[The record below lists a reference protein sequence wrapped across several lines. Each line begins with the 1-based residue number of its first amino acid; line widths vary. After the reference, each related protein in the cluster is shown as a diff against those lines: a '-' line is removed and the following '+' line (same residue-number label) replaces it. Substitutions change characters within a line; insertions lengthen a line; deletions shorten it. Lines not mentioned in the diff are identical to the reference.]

1 MRPHFRDRRL
11 FLTFECLCI
20 DWQTRHIPSPY
31 KVTLCLLPTSCAYIL
46 YMTSVW
52 KMWSEISL
60 CAHVTSD
67 VFVRV
72 IVRTRPRREDDSKCH
87 FLVWGQPSQT
97 HSSCRRCCHPLP
109 HCLCKWCLQS
119 PSNTW
124 RFHPPSVTLLLC
136 LLLQLYKL
144 SHRPSAPA
152 VSHLSYHSLL
162 KRLYLKG
169 RTDSGVYTEWCTEQ
183 WKCQAQI
190 CVSSLYLCRQMYT
203 VMRGLQTKKQKQM
216 CGNSIKDIFLRWN
229 RWHKYAHNYDRK
241 EQS

>member
-1 MRPHFRDRRL
+1 MFGRQTASNDGKRRVSRALFKQSSDLGLQMRPYFQEQHL
-11 FLTFECLCI
+11 SLTFECLHI
-20 DWQTRHIPSPY
+20 DWQTRRISPSY
-31 KVTLCLLPTSCAYIL
+31 KVTLRLLPTSCSYTL

-60 CAHVTSD
+60 CVHVTSD
-67 VFVRV
+67 VFVHV
-72 IVRTRPRREDDSKCH
+72 IVRTCLRREDDSKCH

-97 HSSCRRCCHPLP
+97 HSSCRRCCHPPP

-152 VSHLSYHSLL
+152 VSHLFHHSLL
-162 KRLYLKG
+162 KRLFLKG
-169 RTDSGVYTEWCTEQ
+169 RSDSSIYTRWCTEQ
-183 WKCQAQI
+183 GKCQTWI
-190 CVSSLYLCRQMYT
+190 WVSGLYLC
-203 VMRGLQTKKQKQM
+203 KQM
-216 CGNSIKDIFLRWN
+216 CNSARGL
-229 RWHKYAHNYDRK
+229 
-241 EQS
+241 